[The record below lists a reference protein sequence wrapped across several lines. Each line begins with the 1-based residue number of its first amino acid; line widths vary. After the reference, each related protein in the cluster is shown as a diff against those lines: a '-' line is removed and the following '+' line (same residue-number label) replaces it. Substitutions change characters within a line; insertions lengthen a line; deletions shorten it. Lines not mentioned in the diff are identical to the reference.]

1 MEDGFKNILF
11 AFIFMGLIGVLL
23 YTAVIEVS
31 NTYNKNI
38 SEIDNSGLG
47 IIDYNKTIKNIEA
60 DARSYQES
68 FSTMSDRSGWEIIL
82 DIVGFFTVQFFKILV
97 DTFNIVIMPLKITSS
112 LMTSIFNVPTIVS
125 GVLTA
130 VVLFIIIFSVW
141 RLSKQGD

>member
-1 MEDGFKNILF
+1 MEDGFKTILF

-31 NTYNKNI
+31 NTYNKSI

-97 DTFNIVIMPLKITSS
+97 DTFDIVIMPLKITSS

>member
-97 DTFNIVIMPLKITSS
+97 DTFDIVIMPLKITSS